1 MNKLL
6 RFLPLSVAI
15 LTVPALAQ
23 EEIVIRE
30 PPIYPIKA
38 IEYSVTLIC
47 GDDLYRLGMS
57 QKSGQKPQISYLLR
71 NGISAAD
78 EEFGKFDRY
87 IDNSGSV
94 NLTKVRC
101 YGEGAISVGISG
113 SYTNPPAGTD
123 DDYYASIEVNF

>member
-1 MNKLL
+1 MSKLL
-6 RFLPLSVAI
+6 RFLALSAAI
-15 LTVPALAQ
+15 LTTPAMAQ

-47 GDDLYRLGMS
+47 GDDLYRLGMT

-71 NGISAAD
+71 NGISAPD
-78 EEFGKFDRY
+78 KEFRKFVQY

-94 NLTKVRC
+94 HLTKVRC

-113 SYTNPPAGTD
+113 SYTNPPEGAD
-123 DDYYASIEVNF
+123 DDYYASIEVIF